1 MFDWNDLKYLL
12 AVARHQSTTA
22 ASRALQVNQSTVQRR
37 LVELEKGLGQALV
50 QRQNTGYKIT
60 AFGERL
66 IPLAQQVEQAVAA
79 LTLHVETFQR
89 EVSGIVKVTCPEP
102 IVLRITQSNL
112 LDRFN
117 ERYPDLKVE
126 FVISD
131 KYLDFAKGEVDIAL
145 RSGDNEDSALVGRM
159 VGESL
164 WAVYASRKYIA
175 RRGQPDSEEDL
186 AQHDWIGL
194 DDSMAKHRASVWLQS
209 AGLQSRVVARNNS
222 MLGLVNSAKAGIGL
236 APLPTAL
243 GDSEQDL
250 VRILG
255 PIPAMTR
262 LWRVLTTPELRHTPR
277 VAALFDYLIDEVETL
292 RPIITG

>member
-12 AVARHQSTTA
+12 AVSRHQSTTA
-22 ASRALQVNQSTVQRR
+22 ASRALEVNQSTVQRR
-37 LVELEKGLGQALV
+37 LVELEKCLGQALV

-79 LTLHVETFQR
+79 LTLQVQTFQR
-89 EVSGIVKVTCPEP
+89 EVSGVVKMTCPEP
-102 IVLRITQSNL
+102 IVLRITQSHL

-117 ERYPDLKVE
+117 ERYPDLKVK

-145 RSGDNEDSALVGRM
+145 RSGDNEDGTLVGRM

-164 WAVYASRKYIA
+164 WAVYASRKYIE
-175 RRGQPDSEEDL
+175 RRGQPNSESDFEK
-186 AQHDWIGL
+186 HEWIGL
-194 DDSMAKHRASVWLQS
+194 DETMAKHRASVWLQS
-209 AGLQSRVVARNNS
+209 AGLQSCVIARNNS

-243 GDSEQDL
+243 GDSESDL
-250 VRILG
+250 VRVLG

-277 VAALFDYLIDEVETL
+277 VAALFDYLVDEVDTL